1 MNPRGHSKKRRAE
14 QKADS
19 QPPQDT
25 WLAAKGS
32 LAAVTGAFLIFF
44 FCNGCIA
51 LVRHYI
57 VVATASNYEDRE
69 LEIRSYRHGPNETS
83 EDPLRIKGILHPEG
97 IEVHT
102 DDNSVSL
109 MRLNNSNF
117 PIQMAPAEEKVVGK
131 RIAVKYY
138 VGNMED
144 HRWWHPST
152 IHNQFMFN
160 TSGLIRL
167 WVSTSAYLAAML
179 FCCKY
184 AYHANQKTDQD
195 KAAE

>member
-32 LAAVTGAFLIFF
+32 LAAVTGVFLIFF

-57 VVATASNYEDRE
+57 VVATASHYEDRE
-69 LEIRSYRHGPNETS
+69 LEIRSYRHGPNASS
-83 EDPLRIKGILHPEG
+83 EDPRRIKGILHPEG
-97 IEVHT
+97 IEVET

-131 RIAVKYY
+131 RIPVKYY
-138 VGNMED
+138 VGKTED
-144 HRWWHPST
+144 RRWWYPST
-152 IHNQFMFN
+152 INNQIMFN
-160 TSGLIRL
+160 SSGLIRL
-167 WVSTSAYLAAML
+167 WVSTSAYLAIML
-179 FCCKY
+179 FCLIF
-184 AYHANQKTDQD
+184 AYRANRKFD
-195 KAAE
+195 KGED